1 MRTGRPKEALNLT
14 KEERDRLQ
22 SMAHRARSQPL
33 LARRARVVLACGDG
47 LDNQAVA
54 RKLRASLGMVGKWR
68 ARFLKARL
76 EGLYDEPRP
85 GAPRKVGDEQVEK
98 IVIQTLESTPRGQTH
113 WSTRGL
119 AKASG
124 LSRMTISR
132 IWHAFGLQPHRADT
146 FKLSPDPLLIE
157 KVRDIAGLYMNPP
170 DHALVLC
177 VDEKSQIQ
185 ALDRTQPLLPMR
197 PGQLERG
204 THDYKR
210 HGTTSLFAALDLKT
224 SRAISQFHQRHRS
237 VEFRGFLDVI
247 EAQVPAD
254 LDVHLILDN
263 YGTHKTAIIRNWLA
277 KRPRFHVHFTPTY
290 GSWLNLVE
298 RWFAELTNKRIRR
311 AAFRSVREL
320 ESAIREFIEVH
331 NEDPKPFVW
340 TRTAD
345 QILDCISRYAR
356 RTLTSHSARLNSRT
370 NGTGD

>member
-1 MRTGRPKEALNLT
+1 MRSGRPKQALILT
-14 KEERDRLQ
+14 AEECDRLQ

-33 LARRARVVLACGDG
+33 LARRARVVLACGG
-47 LDNQAVA
+47 GMDNQAVA

-68 ARFLKARL
+68 ARFLKARI

-85 GAPRKVGDEQVEK
+85 GAPRKVSDEQVEK
-98 IVIQTLESTPRGQTH
+98 VVIQTLESTPRGQTH

-119 AKASG
+119 AEAAG
-124 LSRMTISR
+124 LSRMTINR

-157 KVRDIAGLYMNPP
+157 KVRDIAGLYMNPA

-185 ALDRTQPLLPMR
+185 ALDRTSRCFPCS
-197 PGQLERG
+197 RG
-204 THDYKR
+204 SWSGARTTIKCN
-210 HGTTSLFAALDLKT
+210 GTTSLFAALDVKT
-224 SRAISQFHQRHRS
+224 GRVISQFRRRHRS
-237 VEFRGFLDVI
+237 VEFRRFLDVI

-254 LDVHLILDN
+254 LDVHLVLDN

-311 AAFRSVREL
+311 GAFRSVREL

-340 TRTAD
+340 TRTAN
-345 QILDCISRYAR
+345 QILDSIARYAR
-356 RTLTSHSARLNSRT
+356 RTLASHPSGLKSRT
-370 NGTGD
+370 TGTGD